1 MTGITIIKA
10 KNITLRWEKK
20 QQMKILDG
28 SIENNVKTYETR
40 IKNSS
45 FLLKIKYNQNHS
57 IQGTIQWLEQKKT
70 IYFRSLMELVLLLQE
85 AASNNMEF
93 RSWNG
98 EKGIIKELLSP
109 KQPTGSE

>member
-1 MTGITIIKA
+1 
-10 KNITLRWEKK
+10 
-20 QQMKILDG
+20 MKVWGDSMEDDI
-28 SIENNVKTYETR
+28 STYETK

-57 IQGTIQWLEQKKT
+57 IQGTIQWLEQKRT

-93 RSWNG
+93 RSWKG
-98 EKGIIKELLSP
+98 EKGIIKELLSSE
-109 KQPTGSE
+109 QPTGSE

>member
-1 MTGITIIKA
+1 MLG
-10 KNITLRWEKK
+10 EKRTNEDFGW
-20 QQMKILDG
+20 LDG
-28 SIENNVKTYETR
+28 RRSQYLRN
-40 IKNSS
+40 KNKEQFFSS
-45 FLLKIKYNQNHS
+45 KYNQNHS

>member
-1 MTGITIIKA
+1 
-10 KNITLRWEKK
+10 
-20 QQMKILDG
+20 MKVWGDSMEDDI
-28 SIENNVKTYETR
+28 STYETK

-57 IQGTIQWLEQKKT
+57 IQGTIQWLEQKRT

-93 RSWNG
+93 RSWKG
-98 EKGIIKELLSP
+98 EKGILKELLSP
-109 KQPTGSE
+109 EQPTGSE